1 VATSMPCLASLAML
15 QATVHAAS
23 WPQLATRGHTLGT
36 LQMLLAQLTQ
46 ASKNEPNRDPNV
58 TSCCA
63 RSLAHTTLHYTTLHY
78 TTLHYTTLH
87 YTTLHYT
94 TLHYTTLHHAS
105 HARVPDHFTLH
116 HRTIEKFEKEASL
129 LGKAS
134 FKYAWVTDTLR
145 EEREVGLTIDCT
157 LGRFDTANHC
167 CHIVDA
173 PGELR
178 CPSPVV

>member
-1 VATSMPCLASLAML
+1 
-15 QATVHAAS
+15 
-23 WPQLATRGHTLGT
+23 
-36 LQMLLAQLTQ
+36 
-46 ASKNEPNRDPNV
+46 
-58 TSCCA
+58 
-63 RSLAHTTLHYTTLHY
+63 
-78 TTLHYTTLH
+78 
-87 YTTLHYT
+87 
-94 TLHYTTLHHAS
+94 
-105 HARVPDHFTLH
+105 VPDHFTHH

-178 CPSPVV
+178 CPSPVVQTRVCTAHLLVPSSSPFPVVVRLGTRRLKTCPDTQYESYQSCMQL